1 MSLTEQTKP
10 SYTRKWRQGRRRNI
24 LLLFLLTIILFITFI
39 LSIFI
44 GSADAG
50 FFEVLRCLFEGPEI
64 AGDSNADPTMHVI
77 IWSLR
82 LPRVLM
88 SLLCGAGLGIAGAA
102 MQGILRNP
110 LASPYTLGISSAAGF
125 GASLAI
131 VLDVGIASVFSTA
144 GYLLIITNS
153 FFFSLL
159 VLGIVLLIS
168 RAKGYRAGIM
178 VLAGISMMYLF
189 SAGTSL
195 LQYLATN
202 DQLARIVFWLMG
214 SMMSVTWKQLA
225 IIAVFTAVVFPLL
238 IRLSWSLNILSCG
251 EEVAQSLG
259 VHPRFVMVSTALL
272 ASMITAA
279 LVSFCGVIGFIGLV
293 APHIV
298 RMMFGGDHRLLL
310 PASALSGA
318 VILMLSDTIARTV
331 LSPMELPIG
340 VITSFIGVP
349 FFVSILVRKKGAV
362 H

>member
-1 MSLTEQTKP
+1 MNESLHQNRWQK
-10 SYTRKWRQGRRRNI
+10 SRIKNLI
-24 LLLFLLTIILFITFI
+24 LLFLLFTAAAGIFLF
-39 LSIFI
+39 SIMT
-44 GSADAG
+44 GSAGISAKDV
-50 FFEVLRCLFEGPEI
+50 VLTLLQGP
-64 AGDSNADPTMHVI
+64 GPSDTGGADPVIHSI

-131 VLDVGIASVFSTA
+131 VLDVGAISFISAS
-144 GYLLIITNS
+144 GYGFIISNS
-153 FFFSLL
+153 FLFSLL
-159 VLGIVLLIS
+159 DLGLVLFIS
-168 RAKGYRAGIM
+168 RIRGFRASTMI
-178 VLAGISMMYLF
+178 LSGISLMYLF

-195 LQYLATN
+195 LQYLATS

-214 SMMSVTWKQLA
+214 SLMSVSWHQLT
-225 IIAVFTAVVFPLL
+225 IIALFFLILFPVLM
-238 IRLSWSLNILSCG
+238 RLSWSLNILSCG

-259 VHPRFVMVSTALL
+259 VHPRFVMVATALV
-272 ASMITAA
+272 ASLMTAA

-298 RMMFGGDHRLLL
+298 RLLFGSDHRLLL

-318 VILMLSDTIARTV
+318 FLLAFADTLARTA

-349 FFVSILVRKKGAV
+349 FFISILVSRKGSPE
-362 H
+362 